1 MKGSSRARTG
11 TLLLI
16 VAAAATAY
24 AVRPRS
30 VASAA
35 VVQPLPLGRTTSLE
49 DMARTVDVARLRLKA
64 NPADAEAGVAL
75 ADVLMR
81 QGRVERHGA
90 HGREAEMV
98 LREILR
104 EEPDNYTVVKMLGVT
119 LLAQH
124 RFEDAA
130 RAASKAIELRKE
142 DAWNY
147 GVLGD
152 AHVELGNYDA
162 AFDAFDTMV
171 RIRPDAAAYARV
183 AYAQEL
189 QGHLEDALRTMKRAT
204 EATGAQDPE
213 SLAWHYAQLAHLHF
227 ELGDIDSASREYA
240 RADYVFPGHPYAKAG
255 LARVAAAR
263 KDFTGAIQ
271 RYQELFVTG
280 QTPDI
285 AASIGDLLMLTGDEA
300 GAAAMYAKAEE
311 LERQGWEAE
320 AEQPGALA
328 RMLAER
334 GLKTAEAVA
343 LAEQA
348 ARHRRDVFTMD
359 ALAVA
364 YWRAGRLDDATA
376 ASSQALRLGSRDR
389 RMLYHAAA
397 IAHARGEHAEARR
410 LMSGLVNRTAV
421 LDPAILRGVEAL
433 ATALGM

>member
-1 MKGSSRARTG
+1 MKGSSRARVG
-11 TLLLI
+11 TIVLI
-16 VAAAATAY
+16 VAAAGIAY
-24 AVRPRS
+24 AVRPRPA
-30 VASAA
+30 ASTAA
-35 VVQPLPLGRTTSLE
+35 LQPLPLGRTTSLD

-98 LREILR
+98 LRAVLR
-104 EEPDNYTVVKMLGVT
+104 EEPDNYTVIKMLGVT

-124 RFEDAA
+124 RFEDAVD
-130 RAASKAIELRKE
+130 AASKAIALRKE

-152 AHVELGNYDA
+152 AQLELGNYDA
-162 AFDAFDTMV
+162 AFDAFDTMA

-189 QGHLEDALRTMKRAT
+189 QGRLDEALRTMKRAT

-227 ELGDIDSASREYA
+227 ERGDLEAAFREYA

-263 KDFTGAIQ
+263 KNYGAAIQ
-271 RYQELFVTG
+271 QYQELFVTG
-280 QTPDI
+280 KTPDV
-285 AASIGDLLMLTGDEA
+285 ATSIGDLLSLTGDEA
-300 GAAAMYAKAEE
+300 GAAAMYAKAEA
-311 LERQGWEAE
+311 LERAGWEAE
-320 AEQPGALA
+320 AAQPGALA

-348 ARHRRDVFTMD
+348 ASRRADIFTMD

-364 YWRAGRLDDATA
+364 YWRAGRLDEAAMA
-376 ASSQALRLGSRDR
+376 ASRALRLGSRDR
-389 RMLYHAAA
+389 RLLYHAAA
-397 IAHARGEHAEARR
+397 IAHARGRHDEARR
-410 LMSGLVNRTAV
+410 VISGLVKETAV

-433 ATALGM
+433 SQQLGV